1 MIGPYRDRAEAG
13 RILAHALEA
22 FRDWKHA
29 LVLGLPRGGVPVA
42 FEVAEVLHLPL
53 DVFVVR
59 KLGLPGQEE
68 LAMGALAQGE
78 VVVFNEEVLAM
89 ARPGELAVER
99 VLQRE
104 RQELRRRVE
113 AYRGDR
119 PPLDVKDRTLILVD
133 DGLATGATMRAA
145 IRALRS
151 QGPASIVVAVPV
163 APPDTCEELAR
174 EVDLLVCPRRPEHFS
189 AIGQWYEEFGQ
200 TSDDEVRACLG
211 HARVP

>member
-1 MIGPYRDRAEAG
+1 MIGLYRDRAEAG
-13 RILAHALEA
+13 QILAHALEA

-42 FEVAEVLHLPL
+42 FEVAEALHLPL

-68 LAMGALAQGE
+68 LAMGALAQGD
-78 VVVFNEEVLAM
+78 VVVYNPEVLDM
-89 ARPGELAVER
+89 ARPGEAAVAR
-99 VLQRE
+99 VLERE
-104 RQELRRRVE
+104 RKELRRRVE

-119 PPLDVKDRTLILVD
+119 PPLEVKGRTLILVD

-145 IRALRS
+145 VQALQS

-163 APPDTCEELAR
+163 APPDTCAELAR
-174 EVDLLVCPRRPEHFS
+174 EVDLLVCPRRPEAFS
-189 AIGQWYEEFGQ
+189 AIGQWYETFGQ
-200 TSDDEVRACLG
+200 TTDEEVRDCLE
-211 HARVP
+211 HARIP